1 MRIYFIDPI
10 QIPNTVIEMNCF
22 FLLHKYM
29 IRTDTGMS
37 NKHNCTEETNMQINA
52 YKKKNKIILE

>member
-1 MRIYFIDPI
+1 
-10 QIPNTVIEMNCF
+10 
-22 FLLHKYM
+22 M

-52 YKKKNKIILE
+52 YKKKKTKLY